1 MAGKAI
7 AYSINNYEHLKNYLL
22 DGRLSIDNNI
32 CERMMKSFVLSRKN
46 FLFCFSE
53 NGADKSSIAYS
64 IVETARANNLRTE
77 DYLNYVF
84 TKLGEAEN
92 PTEEDYKN
100 LLPYSKSLPD
110 YLKNNNE

>member
-1 MAGKAI
+1 MAG
-7 AYSINNYEHLKNYLL
+7 YLL
-22 DGRLSIDNNI
+22 IITFAKEWWKASFYQERTSY
-32 CERMMKSFVLSRKN
+32 ERMMKSFVLSRKN

-84 TKLGEAEN
+84 TKLGEVEN